1 MTKKREAAALII
13 GYVGSMLGLFG
24 VRLFNQYILMTLPL
38 WARMISMI
46 VLYWLIALVPI
57 VLIAL
62 NKEKLS
68 EYGFSA
74 EKLGY
79 QIAVGV
85 LVGAA
90 MSAVLTLMPHL
101 LGFGEYFSSGKN
113 YTELWQFVYE
123 FVYCIF
129 AVGAAEEFVFRGFLY
144 KKTMGISSKAWVAVV
159 LSSVLFGLFHILSG
173 SVVQIIITAFIGAF
187 FCLCRA
193 KIRNCTLL
201 SLIIAHGIY
210 DALITVWT
218 AVL

>member
-24 VRLFNQYILMTLPL
+24 VLLFNQYILMTLPL

-62 NKEKLS
+62 NKKELS
-68 EYGFSA
+68 EYVFSE

-90 MSAVLTLMPHL
+90 MSAVLTLLPHL
-101 LGFGEYFSSGKN
+101 LGFGEYS
-113 YTELWQFVYE
+113 
-123 FVYCIF
+123 
-129 AVGAAEEFVFRGFLY
+129 AAEKTTPNYGSSFMSSFTAYLRSEQPRSLYFVDSYTR
-144 KKTMGISSKAWVAVV
+144 KQWI
-159 LSSVLFGLFHILSG
+159 
-173 SVVQIIITAFIGAF
+173 
-187 FCLCRA
+187 
-193 KIRNCTLL
+193 
-201 SLIIAHGIY
+201 
-210 DALITVWT
+210 
-218 AVL
+218 